1 MPDED
6 EHIKTQPVRLPEPQ
20 PLATIHAI
28 AFLSWQREWYEALE
42 VRRARL
48 LDVLARLHTQM
59 QGGDVPMKTFLLG
72 GETILLDDISAIRP
86 ELVTFLIIYNAGG
99 RLSLGPWYVTA
110 DEALVSGES
119 LIRNLLVARASAK
132 RLGVNLA
139 NVVYDPYASGH
150 IAQLPQILADF
161 DVDAAYLRHGAPVI
175 HLPFRWLAPD
185 GSNLLVVNHRIDTNW
200 PVNADTP
207 ETVAASVKEQREVR
221 PDGPFLWLFNAAYSE
236 TTLAESLEEV
246 RTHLRM
252 PVEQSDL
259 RRYVAALRRE
269 LPDHMRP
276 SIRGELRLQ
285 SLQPHTYLWPGTLSS
300 RIYLKQ
306 ANMRLQTLL
315 SHSVEP
321 LLALALTHGRLAYTD
336 NLHALLTHSWKL
348 LLQTQS
354 RNALGGCA
362 SDTVHEE
369 HEIRHRQA
377 EDAARHIIHRALDA
391 LPGQRVVGRSSSI
404 TDTYVVVWN
413 PHNWP
418 VTQVVFTRL
427 SLPPGRFPAEV
438 MAPDGNEVIFGWE
451 DGLLGFTA
459 YVPAVGYATYRI
471 RLANA
476 PAHMPVTATAG
487 DSIGSLFVQYGK
499 LVWHTGESL
508 IEDVVSFHDGGD
520 TGDVY
525 NYSPPNPDLVVRAD
539 VIPDSVVETGPLYR
553 RLIMRHQLRVAPQLT
568 ANRQRL
574 RGDHILYLTTTATR
588 YSTMPGIYFRTTFD
602 NSVCDH
608 RLRAHIRTGV
618 ASDSVLSDTP
628 FGLVRRPVAL
638 DGTSYPDHPNME
650 GVINTHPVQSL
661 AAIMDAQQA
670 RVLLVQGLP
679 EVEALWQSD
688 QITLALTLVRAVG
701 WLSRDDLR
709 TRTAAVAP
717 SLAIPG
723 AQCQR
728 TMQADYAL
736 VTTPP
741 GDAAALLRAGMVY
754 NAPLQA
760 FQYDSPPDKL
770 ARSYLSII
778 SNRGSGAASDGEGA
792 IMTALKPPEQGK
804 GWIVRLFNPHERPVE
819 VWITPNLHP
828 DTVQRVTL
836 AEDQRSYL
844 HIDANGGTQ
853 VTIAPHEITTLRLMF

>member
-1 MPDED
+1 MPDGD
-6 EHIKTQPVRLPEPQ
+6 EPNKTQPVRLPEPQ

-28 AFLSWQREWYEALE
+28 AFLSWQREWHEALE

-59 QGGDVPMKTFLLG
+59 QGGNVPMKTFLLG

-99 RLSLGPWYVTA
+99 RLSLGPWYVTV
-110 DEALVSGES
+110 DEALVSGEA
-119 LIRNLLVARASAK
+119 LIRNLLVARASAN
-132 RLGVNLA
+132 RLGVKLA

-150 IAQLPQILADF
+150 IAQLPQILTDF

-175 HLPFRWLAPD
+175 HLPFRWQAPD

-200 PVNADTP
+200 PVSADTP
-207 ETVAASVKEQREVR
+207 ETVAVSVKEQREVR

-236 TTLAESLEEV
+236 KTLVESLQEV
-246 RTHLRM
+246 KTHLRM

-285 SLQPHTYLWPGTLSS
+285 SVQPHTYLWPGTLSS

-306 ANMRLQTLL
+306 ANMRLQTML
-315 SHSVEP
+315 SHSAEP
-321 LLALALTHGRLAYTD
+321 LLALALTHGRVAYTD
-336 NLHALLTHSWKL
+336 NLLALLAHSWKL

-354 RNALGGCA
+354 RNVLGGCA

-369 HEIRHRQA
+369 HEIRQRQA

-391 LPGQRVVGRSSSI
+391 LPGQRSVGRPAR
-404 TDTYVVVWN
+404 DTYVVVWN
-413 PHNWP
+413 SHNWP
-418 VTQVVFTRL
+418 VEQVVFVRL
-427 SLPPGRFPAEV
+427 TLPPGRFPAAV
-438 MAPDGNEVIFGWE
+438 VAPDGDEVVFGWE
-451 DGLLGFTA
+451 DGVLGFTA
-459 YVPAVGYATYRI
+459 GVPAVGYATYHI
-471 RLANA
+471 RLADA
-476 PAHMPVTATAG
+476 PTHIPVSATAG
-487 DSIGSLFVQYGK
+487 DSIGALFVQYGK
-499 LVWHTGESL
+499 LVWHTGDNL

-525 NYSPPNPDLVVRAD
+525 NYSPPSPDLVVRAD
-539 VIPDSVVETGPLYR
+539 LLPDTVVETGPLFQ
-553 RLIMRHQLRVAPQLT
+553 RLVMRHQLRVAPQLD

-574 RGDHILYLTTTATR
+574 RGDHILNLTTTATR
-588 YSTMPGIYFRTTFD
+588 YTTMPDIHFRTTFD
-602 NSVCDH
+602 NTVRDH

-618 ASDSVLSDTP
+618 ASESVLSDTP
-628 FGLVRRPVAL
+628 FGLVPRPVAVE
-638 DGTSYPDHPNME
+638 GTRYPNQPNVE

-661 AAIMDAQQA
+661 AAVMDAQRA
-670 RVLLVQGLP
+670 RALLVQGLP

-688 QITLALTLVRAVG
+688 QTTLALTLVRSVG

-717 SLAIPG
+717 SLAVPG

-728 TMQADYAL
+728 TIQADYAM

-760 FQYDSPPDKL
+760 FQYDAPPDKL
-770 ARSYLSII
+770 ACSYLSII

-792 IMTALKPPEQGK
+792 IMTAFKPPEQGK

-819 VWITPNLHP
+819 VWITPNHHP
-828 DTVQRVTL
+828 DTVQQVTM
-836 AEDQRSYL
+836 AEDSRSYL
-844 HIDANGGTQ
+844 HMDANGGVQ
-853 VTIAPHEITTLRLMF
+853 MTIAPHEITTLRLTF